1 MSKNKVKFGLSNCWM
16 APLTVDATTGEYT
29 YDTPIRV
36 PGAVNLSLSAS
47 GDSNDFYADNVIYFN
62 STANQG
68 YEGDL
73 EIALIPDE
81 IRTQILGE
89 TVDSNGAFIENAN
102 DRAKEFAFGFQING
116 DQTNRKY
123 WYYNCS
129 LTRPNLESSTI
140 ESSIEPKTD
149 TMTLKAM
156 PRLSDQ
162 QVRAYLEPT
171 EESQAAYDAFF
182 ESVYEAVV
190 ESSNTNEGGEENNEN
205 NDDNG
210 GV

>member
-47 GDSNDFYADNVIYFN
+47 GDSNDFYADNIIYFN
-62 STANQG
+62 SNANQG

-89 TVDSNGAFIENAN
+89 TIDSNGAFIENAN
-102 DRAKEFAFGFQING
+102 DKARGFAFGFQIDG
-116 DQTNRKY
+116 DQKNRRY

-129 LTRPNLESSTI
+129 LSRPNNESSTI

-149 TMTLKAM
+149 TMTMKAM
-156 PRLSDQ
+156 PRLSDKA
-162 QVRAYLEPT
+162 VRTFMELSDENQT
-171 EESQAAYDAFF
+171 AYDGFF

-190 ESSNTNEGGEENNEN
+190 ESSNTNEGGEEDNEN
-205 NDDNG
+205 NDENG

>member
-29 YDTPIRV
+29 YGTPIRV

-89 TVDSNGAFIENAN
+89 TIDSNGAFVENAN

-116 DQTNRKY
+116 DQNNRKY

-162 QVRAYLEPT
+162 QVRVYLEPT
-171 EESQAAYDAFF
+171 TESQAAYDAFF
-182 ESVYEAVV
+182 DSVYEAVV
-190 ESSNTNEGGEENNEN
+190 ESSNDNTGG
-205 NDDNG
+205 DDNTDNG
-210 GV
+210 EI